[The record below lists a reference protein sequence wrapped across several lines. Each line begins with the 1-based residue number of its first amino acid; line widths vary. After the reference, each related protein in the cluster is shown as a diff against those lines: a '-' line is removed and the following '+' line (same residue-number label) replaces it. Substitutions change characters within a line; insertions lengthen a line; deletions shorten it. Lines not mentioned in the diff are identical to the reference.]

1 MIEQILVETLGC
13 EREAIRDDLA
23 LNEIPAWDSM
33 SHMILITRIES
44 EHEIQLTGDEIADLK
59 TVGGIREVLRNHG
72 VEA

>member
-1 MIEQILVETLGC
+1 MIEDILVETLGC
-13 EREAIRDDLA
+13 ERDAIRDDLA

-33 SHMILITRIES
+33 THMILITRIEG
-44 EHEIQLTGDEIADLK
+44 EHGIQMTGDEIAGLE